1 LTNTPKSLS
10 WFIFAL
16 GFSGITYWRIIF
28 IRAHLFHLQGILDDP
43 EFLRPIIE
51 EAVRAAGAE
60 VIKTS
65 LHQFKP
71 QGVSG
76 VVILAESHLAV
87 HTWPEHG
94 YAAVEI
100 FTCGEK
106 PDPEAGHRY
115 LLEKLKPAH
124 HTVRVLERGDMDVI
138 HKVNASKAAS

>member
-1 LTNTPKSLS
+1 MT
-10 WFIFAL
+10 AL
-16 GFSGITYWRIIF
+16 ARHVLAEYYGCDP
-28 IRAHLFHLQGILDDP
+28 AILDDP
-43 EFLRPIIE
+43 DFLRPIIE

-94 YAAVEI
+94 FAAVEI
-100 FTCGEK
+100 FTCGEE
-106 PDPEAGHRY
+106 PEPEAGHRY
-115 LLEKLKPAH
+115 LLEQLKPAY
-124 HTVRVLERGDMDVI
+124 HTVRALERGDLDTI
-138 HKVNASKAAS
+138 EKINSGKAAAG